1 MNTYSLPKPVETT
14 LYDKD
19 GNRWDSQGRYW
30 TSDYAKNN
38 YFFSIINTNH
48 PSVGVG
54 APSIKSARKIWG
66 RS

>member
-1 MNTYSLPKPVETT
+1 MKVVE
-14 LYDKD
+14 
-19 GNRWDSQGRYW
+19 NS
-30 TSDYAKNN
+30 SDYVGG
-38 YFFSIINTNH
+38 FGFEPIINTNL